1 MAEVFAQPTAE
12 DLDILDAVTA
22 VLERDNVVRETDVPV
37 TISVVDGVVTLRG
50 LMRSRMMHER
60 VLYLAARVPGV
71 KKVVDEMVS
80 DPEIE
85 TLIARL
91 VAADPELRPRQLS
104 IASYMGQV
112 TLYGELESE
121 AQREKALAIAA
132 SVQGV
137 QKVIDHLTTGAASPA
152 G

>member
-1 MAEVFAQPTAE
+1 M
-12 DLDILDAVTA
+12 I
-22 VLERDNVVRETDVPV
+22 
-37 TISVVDGVVTLRG
+37 
-50 LMRSRMMHER
+50 
-60 VLYLAARVPGV
+60 
-71 KKVVDEMVS
+71 S